1 MRTSV
6 LIDWVSATLTKAQVT
21 DRMFD
26 ADNALPQDRG
36 RFGYTNQN
44 IDPNGAVLLYNE
56 EDPTCH
62 IQYSGAC
69 LARMREYGIDTLDLI
84 SELIDHGAK
93 VTRLDLALDVKDSD
107 LRIADLAKDIEAGRA
122 ITRSRSWK
130 ELKSANGGHTLY
142 IGSRTS
148 EIYVRVYD
156 KSAEIKS
163 KGKTP
168 QTPDHIRIE
177 LELKDDTAKFAAK
190 SLFWHDVASVLF
202 SKLNEFVNFPN
213 NSDWV
218 HAVRSLTGPI
228 KFEKSERGE
237 RDTQAW
243 LLKSVLPSLMAE
255 CAKDPQFRDQIV
267 ALLLPIP
274 KVMVD

>member
-1 MRTSV
+1 MKTSI

-26 ADNALPQDRG
+26 ADNAVPQDHG
-36 RFGYTNQN
+36 RFGYTNQQ
-44 IDPNGAVLLYNE
+44 IDPSGAVLLFNE
-56 EDPTCH
+56 EEPTCH

-84 SELIDHGAK
+84 AELIDHGAK

-122 ITRSRSWK
+122 ITRSRTWK
-130 ELKSANGGHTLY
+130 EMKSANGGHTLY

-156 KSAEIKS
+156 KAAEIKS
-163 KGKTP
+163 KGKSP
-168 QTPDHIRIE
+168 SSPDHIRIE

-228 KFEKSERGE
+228 KFEKSERGV

-243 LLKSVLPSLMAE
+243 ILKSVLPSLVRE
-255 CAKDPQFRDQIV
+255 CETDPQFCDRFI
-267 ALLLPIP
+267 AILLQSV
-274 KVMVD
+274 KTGVH